1 MAILK
6 VARMG
11 HPVLREGVR
20 EVSPAKLNQPD
31 FQHLV
36 EDMIET
42 MAEYSGVGLAGPQVH
57 VPLRIFIFLKDT
69 KDAATVL
76 VAINPLIR
84 PIEEKREINWEGCLS
99 VPDIYGQ
106 VPRNVSVRLGAT
118 DAMGNRYETELSGLA
133 ARVCQHEA
141 DHLDGVLFLDR
152 MEDFSTLAF
161 GEERQRFW
169 GEQEESEESEEAKEA
184 R

>member
-11 HPVLREGVR
+11 HPVLRESAR
-20 EVSPAKLNQPD
+20 EVSPAKLSQPD
-31 FQHLV
+31 FQHLI
-36 EDMIET
+36 EDMVET

-57 VPLRIFIFLKDT
+57 VPLRIFVFLKDI
-69 KDAATVL
+69 KDTAAVL
-76 VAINPLIR
+76 VAINPIINPL
-84 PIEEKREINWEGCLS
+84 EEKREIGWEGCLS

-106 VPRNVSVRLGAT
+106 VPRNDSVRLEAF
-118 DAMGNRYETELSGLA
+118 DAMGNQYETELYGLA

-169 GEQEESEESEEAKEA
+169 GEQEEPEESNS
-184 R
+184 

>member
-11 HPVLREGVR
+11 HPVLREGAR

-84 PIEEKREINWEGCLS
+84 PIEEKRETNWEGCLS

-106 VPRNVSVRLGAT
+106 VPRNVSVRLEAT

-161 GEERQRFW
+161 GEERKRFW

>member
-11 HPVLREGVR
+11 HPVLREGAR
-20 EVSPAKLNQPD
+20 EVNPAKLNQPD

-76 VAINPLIR
+76 VAINPLISAGR
-84 PIEEKREINWEGCLS
+84 GKKEN
-99 VPDIYGQ
+99 
-106 VPRNVSVRLGAT
+106 RLGGMPQRSGYVWAGSPKCFCSPRS
-118 DAMGNRYETELSGLA
+118 DRY
-133 ARVCQHEA
+133 
-141 DHLDGVLFLDR
+141 DGKPV
-152 MEDFSTLAF
+152 
-161 GEERQRFW
+161 
-169 GEQEESEESEEAKEA
+169 
-184 R
+184 

>member
-11 HPVLREGVR
+11 HPVLREGAR
-20 EVSPAKLNQPD
+20 EVNPAKLNQPD

-84 PIEEKREINWEGCLS
+84 PVEEKRKIGWEGCLS
-99 VPDIYGQ
+99 VPDMYGQ
-106 VPRNVSVRLGAT
+106 VPRNVSVRLEAT
-118 DAMGNRYETELSGLA
+118 DTTGNRYETELSGLA
-133 ARVCQHEA
+133 ARVCQHEV

-169 GEQEESEESEEAKEA
+169 GEQEESGKSNS
-184 R
+184 